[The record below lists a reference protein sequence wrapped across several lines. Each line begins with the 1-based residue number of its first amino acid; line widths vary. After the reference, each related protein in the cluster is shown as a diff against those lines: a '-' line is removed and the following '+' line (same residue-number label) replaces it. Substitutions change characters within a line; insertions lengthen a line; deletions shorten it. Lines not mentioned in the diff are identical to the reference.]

1 MLKHSSYRN
10 TLRVCLLYAGASL
23 LLHLECFLPGRSLFR
38 WDAWAYTF
46 PLLLEARE

>member
-38 WDAWAYTF
+38 WDAWVYTF